1 MKRMNFYILGGALV
15 LLILLTA
22 SCACCDFKP
31 HSKKVSFSKYEG
43 MEGEGEGEGMEG
55 EGEGMEGEGEGEE
68 MEEPLEEDEE
78 MEGFEGEDDEEMEGF
93 EGDEEEDEDVDERFG
108 PYEGY
113 EDEEEE
119 EEEPES
125 MMSQIKSGFSGL
137 LGKNEEGMVNNSNP
151 RPYSEDTLYD
161 IYGPPTK
168 GSLECG
174 SRSAGLTNSKGPL
187 CLSDKQ
193 LNMLKTRGGNASND
207 AQIGA

>member
-43 MEGEGEGEGMEG
+43 MEGEGEGE
-55 EGEGMEGEGEGEE
+55 E

-78 MEGFEGEDDEEMEGF
+78 TEGFEGEEGEEMEEGEEEMEGF
-93 EGDEEEDEDVDERFG
+93 EEDDEDIDERFG
-108 PYEGY
+108 PHEGY
-113 EDEEEE
+113 EEEEEE

-168 GSLECG
+168 GSLDCG

>member
-43 MEGEGEGEGMEG
+43 MEGEGEGE
-55 EGEGMEGEGEGEE
+55 E

-78 MEGFEGEDDEEMEGF
+78 MEGFEGDEEEMEGF
-93 EGDEEEDEDVDERFG
+93 EGDEEDIDERFG
-108 PYEGY
+108 PHEGY
-113 EDEEEE
+113 EEEEEE

-168 GSLECG
+168 GSLDCG

>member
-43 MEGEGEGEGMEG
+43 MEGEG